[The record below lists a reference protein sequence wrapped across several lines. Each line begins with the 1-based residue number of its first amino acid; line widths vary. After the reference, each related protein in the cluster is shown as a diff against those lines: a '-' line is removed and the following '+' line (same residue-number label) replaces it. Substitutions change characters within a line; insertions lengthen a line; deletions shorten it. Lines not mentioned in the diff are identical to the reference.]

1 MAQSD
6 PESTRDALAS
16 FTNTNRAV
24 TPVIGVV
31 LLVLVTVALA
41 GIVSTLIFGLT
52 DGMSQSAP
60 NADVAFQETADGAIV
75 VTHAGGDTLD
85 RGTVEVVY
93 TNQTG
98 STVRE
103 PWLTPVQAG
112 DSPESSPF
120 NVKAGTTIRVVWTS
134 PDGGQSYTVGVYET
148 AV

>member
-6 PESTRDALAS
+6 TERATDALAS
-16 FTNTNRAV
+16 FLDHRAV

-52 DGMSQSAP
+52 DDVSQSAP
-60 NADVAFQETADGAIV
+60 NADVTFQPTGDGTIA
-75 VTHAGGDTLD
+75 VTHAGGNTLD

-103 PWLTPVQAG
+103 SWQTPVKAG

-120 NVKAGTTIRVVWTS
+120 NVKAGTTIRVVWLS
-134 PDGGQSYTVGVYET
+134 ADGGQSYTVGSYET
-148 AV
+148 TT